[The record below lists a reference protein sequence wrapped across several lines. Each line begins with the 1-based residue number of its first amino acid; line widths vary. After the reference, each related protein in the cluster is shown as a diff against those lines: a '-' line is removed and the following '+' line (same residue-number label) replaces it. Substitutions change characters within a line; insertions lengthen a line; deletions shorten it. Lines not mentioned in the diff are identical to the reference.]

1 MSKLEVINKCAH
13 KLLFLIEKKIW
24 KIWMIL
30 DIENKKWDFIHC
42 IHKIQLFRT
51 HHLLNFTTEIILK
64 VNVVISFLVANYL
77 FERALLHTKKCV
89 QFCNWMDWNNHWN
102 KVPSFRKCQSESSSL
117 HFDRFKWDW
126 KAIQAIQAIQY
137 FKKYCKHFTY
147 IPMYS
152 FFWRVKKIIHF

>member
-1 MSKLEVINKCAH
+1 MSKLEVIKKCAH
-13 KLLFLIEKKIW
+13 KLLFLIEKKNLKNLDDSWHW
-24 KIWMIL
+24 KS
-30 DIENKKWDFIHC
+30 KWDFTVC
-42 IHKIQLFRT
+42 IHKIQLFMA

-137 FKKYCKHFTY
+137 FKKYCKHFT
-147 IPMYS
+147 
-152 FFWRVKKIIHF
+152 